1 MRIFSV
7 VQEVLCR
14 SKTQVFCNE
23 IKSDFFLLVKK
34 NGRLIALQICS
45 LLKATSLQEG
55 DEIAEFSKGLYF
67 GSGFCLGQKK
77 NVYRYEDLI

>member
-55 DEIAEFSKGLYF
+55 EFHFNGIILPHIISYDKRF
-67 GSGFCLGQKK
+67 
-77 NVYRYEDLI
+77 D